1 MKINN
6 KKIILILT
14 CILTLFCI
22 ITILLTG
29 RTYTLK
35 FNLFRGEKLENI
47 SIKEDKKIIK
57 LLSKKIEGDTLI
69 LKYKSLKQGRVFV
82 EINYDDLG
90 MLEVLY
96 VHPFGIITEDT
107 YFGDCTNSIVIAISI
122 TIIIGSI
129 VFLLIKS
136 FIKNMKDNMYNY
148 KNVTYLGLIIFLGF
162 AFISNILSI
171 FDYRGVINTIESAM
185 YMASLFSKVIFPVIF
200 IIFIYVT
207 ISNIKLIIKEGFSL
221 RNLLGLLLGIF
232 ILFLTIAPII
242 LGEILQRATWIDVH
256 NQGGIA
262 LYVERFIEN
271 YSHIIVAYLECMLI
285 GTVVLGIKSAL
296 HTPKYDKD
304 YIIIL
309 GCKIRNDG
317 TLTPLLKAR
326 TDKAI
331 RFRNKQKEI
340 ANKDLIFIASGGQ
353 GKDEV
358 ISEGLAIKNYLL
370 KEGIKEKEI
379 ILEDKSTSTY
389 ENIKFSKK
397 LIKKEGNI
405 ALSTTN
411 YHVFRSCEI
420 AYNQGVKVEGI
431 GANTKPYFWINAFIR
446 EFIATLSRT
455 KKYHVIS
462 LILITIIL
470 VALIALTYI
479 NVQI

>member
-6 KKIILILT
+6 KKIILILL

-35 FNLFRGEKLENI
+35 FDLFKEEKLENI
-47 SIKEDKKIIK
+47 SIKEDKKIVK
-57 LLSKKIEGDTLI
+57 LLSKKIDGETLI

-96 VHPFGIITEDT
+96 VHPFGIITQDT

-122 TIIIGSI
+122 TILIGTI

-136 FIKNMKDNMYNY
+136 LIKSMKNNMYSY

-171 FDYRGVINTIESAM
+171 YNYRGVINTIESVINM
-185 YMASLFSKVIFPVIF
+185 SSLFSQVALPIIF
-200 IIFIYVT
+200 IIFIFVT
-207 ISNIKLIIKEGFSL
+207 ISNIKLIIKEGFSI
-221 RNLLGLLLGIF
+221 RNLLGLLLGLF
-232 ILFLTIAPII
+232 ILILTIAPII

-256 NQGGIA
+256 NENGIA
-262 LYVERFIEN
+262 LYIERFIEN

-285 GTVVLGIKSAL
+285 GTIILGIKSAL

-317 TLTPLLKAR
+317 TVTPLLKAR
-326 TDKAI
+326 VDKAI
-331 RFRNKQKEI
+331 KFRNKQKEVT
-340 ANKDLIFIASGGQ
+340 NKDLVFIASGGQ

-370 KEGIKEKEI
+370 TQGIKEKEI
-379 ILEDKSTSTY
+379 LLEDKSTTTY
-389 ENIKFSKK
+389 ENIKYSKE
-397 LIKKEGNI
+397 LIKKDSNL

-411 YHVFRSCEI
+411 YHVFRACEI

-431 GANTKPYFWINAFIR
+431 GANTKPYFWINAFVR
-446 EFIATLSRT
+446 EFVATLSRT
-455 KKYHVIS
+455 KKYHILA
-462 LILITIIL
+462 LILITIL
-470 VALIALTYI
+470 LIVLLTFTYF

>member
-6 KKIILILT
+6 KKIILILL

-35 FNLFRGEKLENI
+35 FDLFKEEKLENI
-47 SIKEDKKIIK
+47 SIKEDKKIVK
-57 LLSKKIEGDTLI
+57 LLSKKIDGETLI

-82 EINYDDLG
+82 EINYDDLR

-96 VHPFGIITEDT
+96 VHPFGIITQDT

-122 TIIIGSI
+122 TILIGTI

-136 FIKNMKDNMYNY
+136 LINNMKNNMYSY

-171 FDYRGVINTIESAM
+171 YNYRGVINTIESVINM
-185 YMASLFSKVIFPVIF
+185 SSLFSQVALPIIF
-200 IIFIYVT
+200 IIFILVT
-207 ISNIKLIIKEGFSL
+207 ISNIKLIIKEGFSI
-221 RNLLGLLLGIF
+221 RNLLGLLLGLF
-232 ILFLTIAPII
+232 ILILTIAPII

-256 NQGGIA
+256 NENGIA
-262 LYVERFIEN
+262 LYIERFIEN

-285 GTVVLGIKSAL
+285 GTIILGIKSAL

-309 GCKIRNDG
+309 GCKIRSDG
-317 TLTPLLKAR
+317 TVTPLLKAR
-326 TDKAI
+326 VDKAI
-331 RFRNKQKEI
+331 KFRNKQKEVT
-340 ANKDLIFIASGGQ
+340 NKDLVFIASGGQ

-370 KEGIKEKEI
+370 TQGIKEKEI
-379 ILEDKSTSTY
+379 LLEDKSTTTY
-389 ENIKFSKK
+389 ENIKYSKE
-397 LIKKEGNI
+397 LIKKDSNI

-411 YHVFRSCEI
+411 YHVFRACEI

-431 GANTKPYFWINAFIR
+431 GANTKPYFWINAFVR
-446 EFIATLSRT
+446 EFVATLSRT
-455 KKYHVIS
+455 KKYHILA
-462 LILITIIL
+462 LILITIL
-470 VALIALTYI
+470 LIVLLTFTYF